1 MAKRDKSSNASDD
14 GAAHRPFAA
23 LSGLRSQ
30 LPKQTQK
37 KPTATQARP
46 PSMARAASKPVAA
59 SASSSVP
66 QSGAQAPQGQY
77 TRDDRLAFNQAFA
90 GVKPLAG
97 SKPRPAP
104 QTRSTP
110 APAPHDQTAETAA
123 RARLDALVGGGVRF
137 DVRREGGQV
146 EALQHGEHPSHLE
159 ALRDADAAP
168 DLELDLHGLTAR
180 AAMERISRFVR
191 EAQAR
196 GARTLLII
204 HGKGHGSA
212 GAPVLGDAALEALTR
227 GGAAPKVCALHSAPA
242 RFGGEGALLVRL
254 TRR

>member
-1 MAKRDKSSNASDD
+1 M
-14 GAAHRPFAA
+14 
-23 LSGLRSQ
+23 
-30 LPKQTQK
+30 
-37 KPTATQARP
+37 
-46 PSMARAASKPVAA
+46 
-59 SASSSVP
+59 
-66 QSGAQAPQGQY
+66 
-77 TRDDRLAFNQAFA
+77 
-90 GVKPLAG
+90 
-97 SKPRPAP
+97 
-104 QTRSTP
+104 
-110 APAPHDQTAETAA
+110 
-123 RARLDALVGGGVRF
+123 RF
-137 DVRREGGQV
+137 DVRREGGLV

-159 ALRDADAAP
+159 ALRDDDAAP
-168 DLELDLHGLTAR
+168 DLELDLHGLSAR

-242 RFGGEGALLVRL
+242 RLGGEGALLVRL